1 MQNFQNTFETRK
13 GSFIRTFSICM
24 TVPLTSENDTQESLY
39 DTEDIAVSK
48 KARKKC
54 DTFKNT
60 RANDLIKEVKNTP
73 KIINEV

>member
-54 DTFKNT
+54 DTSKNT
-60 RANDLIKEVKNTP
+60 RANELIKEVKNTP